1 MLEFPRWKYVVI
13 LIVLALSALYALPNI
28 YQKDPAIQITANR
41 GGQIDDALRDRVLA
55 DLKKAG
61 VDAVGAEKEGE
72 SLIVRLPDLKAQSAA
87 SDALRDTVGENYT
100 VALNLA
106 STVPDWLANLGGR
119 PMVLGLDLQ
128 GGVHFVL
135 QVDQKAALD
144 KRLDAYT
151 EDVRSTLRDARIPYQ
166 SVERRAD
173 NSIVANLSPSAGD
186 DAAQRARAALV
197 KAQPTLGYD
206 ISGNRITVTVPETE
220 ITQIANGA
228 IEQNINTLRNRVNQ
242 LGVAE
247 PIIQRQGADRVVVQ
261 LPGVQDTA
269 EAKRMIGA
277 TATLE
282 YRAVVEGNAQDAI
295 TAGRI
300 PPEAKVYQQRDGR
313 GPILLNKRV
322 IVTGDQMVGAQAV
335 TDSNSGS
342 PAVSVTLNNVGGQ
355 RMFDFTSAN
364 VNKPMAVVYTERV
377 PTVTVV
383 DGQEVRGFKV
393 NEEVISVAN
402 INGVFGKNF
411 QTTGL
416 QKKEAEDLAKLLK
429 SGSLAAPMD
438 FVEERVVGPSLG
450 AENVKNGITAVV
462 YAFMFTLVFFTIY
475 YRMFGLIT
483 SIAMLFNLLI
493 VVAVMSLFG
502 ATMTLPGF
510 AGLALSVG
518 LSVDANVLINER
530 IREELRAGVPGK
542 TAIVTGYERASGH
555 HPRRQPD
562 RPDRRCG
569 AVRIR
574 YRSAEGLRADHDH
587 RYFRFHVHRDHRI
600 ACTGDADLRPSQEAP
615 ERGHLT
621 GRHAHE
627 TVSAAHPPE
636 RHQDRLHALAPCR
649 DGRHDHRVPGLDR
662 HHRLQGL
669 QLRPGLHRRHPDRSP
684 LRQGGG
690 RRAGPY
696 QARREWLRR
705 RPGTECWWQH
715 RSADPPGPAR

>member
-13 LIVLALSALYALPNI
+13 LIVLALSTLYALPNI
-28 YQKDPAIQITANR
+28 YQKDAAVQITANR
-41 GGQIDDALRDRVLA
+41 GGQVDDALRDRVLA
-55 DLKKAG
+55 DLKQAG
-61 VDAVGAEKEGE
+61 ISTIGAEKEGE
-72 SLIVRLPDLKAQSAA
+72 SLIVRLPDLKTQAAA
-87 SDALRDTVGENYT
+87 SDLLRDSVGENYT

-106 STVPDWLANLGGR
+106 STVPDWLAKLGGR
-119 PMVLGLDLQ
+119 PMTLGLDLQ

-144 KRLDAYT
+144 KRMDAYA
-151 EDVRSTLRDARIPYQ
+151 EDVRTSLRDARIPYQ
-166 SVERRAD
+166 SVERRPD
-173 NSIVANLSPSAGD
+173 NTIAAVISPSAGAD
-186 DAAQRARAALV
+186 VVEKARQLLA

-206 ISGNRITVTVPETE
+206 VAGNRITVSVPETE
-220 ITQIANGA
+220 LTTIANGA

-282 YRAVVEGNAQDAI
+282 YRAVVDGNAQDAI
-295 TAGRI
+295 DTGRI
-300 PPEAKVYQQRDGR
+300 PPEAKVFQQRNGR

-322 IVTGDQMVGAQAV
+322 IVTGDQMVAAQAT
-335 TDSNSGS
+335 TDQNGAA
-342 PAVSVTLNNVGGQ
+342 AVSVTLNAVGGQ

-377 PTVTVV
+377 PTVTIV

-402 INGVFGKNF
+402 INGVFGKQF

-416 QKKEAEDLAKLLK
+416 EKKEAEDLAKLLK

-450 AENVKNGITAVV
+450 AENVERGITAVV
-462 YAFMFTLVFFTIY
+462 YAFLFTLVFFTVY

-483 SIAMLFNLLI
+483 SVAMLFNLLI

-542 TAIVTGYERASGH
+542 TAIVTGYERASGT
-555 HPRRQPD
+555 
-562 RPDRRCG
+562 
-569 AVRIR
+569 I
-574 YRSAEGLRADHDH
+574 L
-587 RYFRFHVHRDHRI
+587 
-600 ACTGDADLRPSQEAP
+600 DAN
-615 ERGHLT
+615 LT
-621 GRHAHE
+621 GLIVGVALFAFGTGPLKGFALTMIIGIFASMFTAI
-627 TVSAAHPPE
+627 TVS
-636 RHQDRLHALAPCR
+636 RALAT
-649 DGRHDHRVPGLDR
+649 LIY
-662 HHRLQGL
+662 
-669 QLRPGLHRRHPDRSP
+669 
-684 LRQGGG
+684 G
-690 RRAGPY
+690 RRKKLQNVAI
-696 QARREWLRR
+696 
-705 RPGTECWWQH
+705 
-715 RSADPPGPAR
+715 

>member
-1 MLEFPRWKYVVI
+1 MAPRRNLAMLEFPRWKYVVI

-28 YQKDPAIQITANR
+28 YQKDPAVQITANR
-41 GGQIDDALRDRVLA
+41 GGQVDEALRERVLA
-55 DLKKAG
+55 DLKAAGIANIG
-61 VDAVGAEKEGE
+61 VDKEGE
-72 SLIVRLPDLKAQSAA
+72 SLIVRLPDLQTQAAA
-87 SDALRDTVGENYT
+87 SARLRDSVGENYT

-106 STVPDWLANLGGR
+106 STVPDWLQRLGGR

-135 QVDQKAALD
+135 QVDQKAAID
-144 KRLDAYT
+144 KRMDAYA
-151 EDVRSTLRDARIPYQ
+151 EDVRGTLRESRVPFQ
-166 SVERRAD
+166 SVERRPD
-173 NSIVANLSPSAGD
+173 NSIVATLSPSTD
-186 DAAQRARAALV
+186 DAAVDRARVALA

-206 ISGNRITVTVPETE
+206 VVGKRITVTVPETE
-220 ITQIANGA
+220 LSQITNGA

-282 YRAVVEGNAQDAI
+282 YRAVVDGNAQDAI
-295 TAGRI
+295 DTGRI
-300 PPEAKVYQQRDGR
+300 PPEAKVYTRRDTGA
-313 GPILLNKRV
+313 PILLNKRV
-322 IVTGDQMVGAQAV
+322 IVTGDQMVAAQAV
-335 TDSNSGS
+335 NDATTGTPS
-342 PAVSVTLNNVGGQ
+342 VSVTLNSVGGQ

-364 VNKPMAVVYTERV
+364 VGKPMAVVYTERV
-377 PTVTVV
+377 PTVTMV
-383 DGQEVRGFKV
+383 DGKEVRSFRV

-416 QKKEAEDLAKLLK
+416 EKKESEELAKLLK

-450 AENVKNGITAVV
+450 AENVERGITAVI
-462 YAFMFTLVFFTIY
+462 YAFMFTLVFFTVY

-483 SIAMLFNLLI
+483 SAAMLFNLLI

-542 TAIVTGYERASGH
+542 TAIVTGYERASGT
-555 HPRRQPD
+555 
-562 RPDRRCG
+562 
-569 AVRIR
+569 I
-574 YRSAEGLRADHDH
+574 L
-587 RYFRFHVHRDHRI
+587 
-600 ACTGDADLRPSQEAP
+600 DAN
-615 ERGHLT
+615 LT
-621 GRHAHE
+621 GLIVGVALFAFGTGPLKGFALTMIIGIFASMFTAI
-627 TVSAAHPPE
+627 TVS
-636 RHQDRLHALAPCR
+636 RALAT
-649 DGRHDHRVPGLDR
+649 LIY
-662 HHRLQGL
+662 
-669 QLRPGLHRRHPDRSP
+669 
-684 LRQGGG
+684 G
-690 RRAGPY
+690 RRKKLQNVAI
-696 QARREWLRR
+696 
-705 RPGTECWWQH
+705 
-715 RSADPPGPAR
+715 